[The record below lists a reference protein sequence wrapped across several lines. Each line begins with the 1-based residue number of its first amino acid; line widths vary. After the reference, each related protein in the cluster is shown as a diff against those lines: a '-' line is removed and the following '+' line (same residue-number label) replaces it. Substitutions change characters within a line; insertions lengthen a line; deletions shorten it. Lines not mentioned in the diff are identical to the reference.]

1 MILSAEPH
9 DYPRTAYT
17 QIKFDISENTLKQ
30 SDSIGLFTIRI
41 LVSYFYGI
49 ITFGIIDFG

>member
-1 MILSAEPH
+1 MILSAEAH

-17 QIKFDISENTLKQ
+17 QIKFYISENTLKQ
-30 SDSIGLFTIRI
+30 SDSTGLFTIRI